1 MKKYGKIILIVVGII
16 VVVALI
22 FLIYFKTTIMSK
34 NEIKNIVANYMNAN
48 SNDLYF
54 DSIDLYFDSIDF
66 EMDKNIYEVEVYYQN
81 KDYEYKINAK
91 NGKVIYTDFRN
102 DTNQN
107 NSSNGNKFNNNSN
120 NGNAN
125 QNNLNQQTANISE
138 EEAKDIALTHANLA
152 ANSVSFLRTE
162 LDHDHRTLVYEVDF
176 IYDNYEYDYMI
187 DAMSG
192 EIISYDKDYH
202 D

>member
-22 FLIYFKTTIMSK
+22 FLIYFKTTFMSK
-34 NEIKNIVANYMNAN
+34 NEVKNIVANYMNAN
-48 SNDLYF
+48 SN
-54 DSIDLYFDSIDF
+54 DLYFDSIDF

-102 DTNQN
+102 GANQN

-162 LDHDHRTLVYEVDF
+162 LDHDHTH
-176 IYDNYEYDYMI
+176 
-187 DAMSG
+187 
-192 EIISYDKDYH
+192 SYYI
-202 D
+202 

>member
-22 FLIYFKTTIMSK
+22 FLIYFKTTFMSK
-34 NEIKNIVANYMNAN
+34 NEVKNIVADYMNAN

-54 DSIDLYFDSIDF
+54 DSIDF
-66 EMDKNIYEVEVYYQN
+66 EMDKKIYEVEVYYQN

-107 NSSNGNKFNNNSN
+107 NSSNGNKFNDNSN

-125 QNNLNQQTANISE
+125 QNSLNQQTANISE

-152 ANSVSFLRTE
+152 SNSVSFLRTE

-176 IYDNYEYDYMI
+176 IYDNYEYDYTI

>member
-22 FLIYFKTTIMSK
+22 FLIYFKTTFMSK

-48 SNDLYF
+48 SN
-54 DSIDLYFDSIDF
+54 DLYFDSIDF

-138 EEAKDIALTHANLA
+138 EEAKDIALTHVNLA

-162 LDHDHRTLVYEVDF
+162 LDHDHRTLFYEVDF
-176 IYDNYEYDYMI
+176 IYDNYEYDYTI